1 MQVFSFVHDLMSP
14 FAEWQVC
21 TVFAA
26 LPVLWFLV
34 CCPLRSKKVYETFS
48 EILTALCAVVT
59 VSTYDVQGGVLF
71 TMLVAAECL
80 LFYRFIPARAE
91 KKRAVQAE
99 KKEEAPPVPRKVL
112 CYEPPAQQP
121 PAFEMATHS
130 LEEANLCLEHAFD
143 VAERLKSCA
152 LSGSDRLE
160 TDNIEITLQMYRAK
174 GILTDKEMRSLND
187 CLAML
192 LKLTAKYEC

>member
-1 MQVFSFVHDLMSP
+1 MSR

-34 CCPLRSKKVYETFS
+34 CCPLRSRKVYETFA

-71 TMLVAAECL
+71 TLLIAAECL
-80 LFYRFIPARAE
+80 LFYRLIPEREAKKQENKGE
-91 KKRAVQAE
+91 KQPF
-99 KKEEAPPVPRKVL
+99 APPKKVI

-143 VAERLKSCA
+143 VAERLKSCE

-160 TDNIEITLQMYRAK
+160 TDNIEVTLQMYRAK

>member
-1 MQVFSFVHDLMSP
+1 MSKIGFIGLGIMGRP
-14 FAEWQVC
+14 MA
-21 TVFAA
+21 TN
-26 LPVLWFLV
+26 L
-34 CCPLRSKKVYETFS
+34 
-48 EILTALCAVVT
+48 LTA
-59 VSTYDVQGGVLF
+59 G
-71 TMLVAAECL
+71 
-80 LFYRFIPARAE
+80 
-91 KKRAVQAE
+91 
-99 KKEEAPPVPRKVL
+99 
-112 CYEPPAQQP
+112 YEV
-121 PAFEMATHS
+121 
-130 LEEANLCLEHAFD
+130 HAFD